1 MAAFTEKA
9 IVESFIE
16 LLNEKPL
23 DKITVKNVID
33 RCGVNRSTFYY
44 YFEDIYDLLNKIFE
58 HETGKITENSK
69 EYDGTHWADSVMEIM
84 SFAMDNRKAIY
95 HVYKSVSREKL
106 ENYLN
111 TAFDEI
117 TYNSVKAKAG
127 DTKASDDDIR
137 LVSGIYKY
145 AIIGMIF
152 QWLEEGM
159 KEEPSD
165 IIHKLEYM
173 ANNTIQEMLKS
184 ASEYKK

>member
-1 MAAFTEKA
+1 M
-9 IVESFIE
+9 
-16 LLNEKPL
+16 
-23 DKITVKNVID
+23 
-33 RCGVNRSTFYY
+33 
-44 YFEDIYDLLNKIFE
+44 
-58 HETGKITENSK
+58 
-69 EYDGTHWADSVMEIM
+69 
-84 SFAMDNRKAIY
+84 
-95 HVYKSVSREKL
+95 
-106 ENYLN
+106 
-111 TAFDEI
+111 
-117 TYNSVKAKAG
+117 KAKAG

-184 ASEYKK
+184 ASEYRK